1 MGLPDVLKIA
11 FVLGFFVFGLTP
23 LMVIVERRLSAF
35 MQGRVGP
42 DRVDFPLLNRL
53 GGLLPGGLAQ
63 PLADA
68 IKFIFKE
75 DIIPDEAD
83 KLIYILAPLMVLVP
97 PALGLIVIPFGSE
110 SLKLTLVNAVVV
122 FGLVN
127 VNVSDVVPPLGI
139 DVTPNAFW
147 IVGAPRIVTVA
158 VLLASPGPLSFDVIG
173 PVVLF
178 FTPGVVPITL
188 TAI

>member
-1 MGLPDVLKIA
+1 MDDVTALVTLAAVPGVVLVTFTEIVQ
-11 FVLGFFVFGLTP
+11 FVLAAIDATLNDTLVLPAVTVFG
-23 LMVIVERRLSAF
+23 VIV
-35 MQGRVGP
+35 P
-42 DRVDFPLLNRL
+42 H
-53 GGLLPGGLAQ
+53 
-63 PLADA
+63 
-68 IKFIFKE
+68 
-75 DIIPDEAD
+75 
-83 KLIYILAPLMVLVP
+83 VLVNVVS
-97 PALGLIVIPFGSE
+97 ASVIPFGNT
-110 SLKLTLVNAVVV
+110 SLKLTFVNAVVV

-127 VNVSDVVPPLGI
+127 VNVSDVGLPLGI

>member
-1 MGLPDVLKIA
+1 VLVTFTEMVQ
-11 FVLGFFVFGLTP
+11 FVLAAIDATLNDTLVLPAVTEFGV
-23 LMVIVERRLSAF
+23 MV
-35 MQGRVGP
+35 P
-42 DRVDFPLLNRL
+42 H
-53 GGLLPGGLAQ
+53 
-63 PLADA
+63 
-68 IKFIFKE
+68 
-75 DIIPDEAD
+75 
-83 KLIYILAPLMVLVP
+83 VLVSVVS
-97 PALGLIVIPFGSE
+97 ASVIPFGNT
-110 SLKLTLVNAVVV
+110 SLKLTFVNAVVV

-127 VNVSDVVPPLGI
+127 VNVSDVGLPLGI

-178 FTPGVVPITL
+178 FAPGVVPITL

>member
-1 MGLPDVLKIA
+1 MDDVTALVTFAAVPGVVLVTFTEIVQ
-11 FVLGFFVFGLTP
+11 FVLAAIDATLNDTLVLPAVTEFGV
-23 LMVIVERRLSAF
+23 MV
-35 MQGRVGP
+35 P
-42 DRVDFPLLNRL
+42 H
-53 GGLLPGGLAQ
+53 
-63 PLADA
+63 
-68 IKFIFKE
+68 
-75 DIIPDEAD
+75 
-83 KLIYILAPLMVLVP
+83 VLVNVVS
-97 PALGLIVIPFGSE
+97 ASVIPFGNT
-110 SLKLTLVNAVVV
+110 SLKLTFVNAVVV

-127 VNVSDVVPPLGI
+127 VNVSDVGLPLGI

>member
-1 MGLPDVLKIA
+1 LDDVTALVTLAAVPGVVLVTFTEIVQ
-11 FVLGFFVFGLTP
+11 FVLAAIDATLNDTLVLPAVTVFG
-23 LMVIVERRLSAF
+23 VIV
-35 MQGRVGP
+35 P
-42 DRVDFPLLNRL
+42 H
-53 GGLLPGGLAQ
+53 
-63 PLADA
+63 
-68 IKFIFKE
+68 
-75 DIIPDEAD
+75 
-83 KLIYILAPLMVLVP
+83 VLVNVVS
-97 PALGLIVIPFGSE
+97 ASVIPFGNT
-110 SLKLTLVNAVVV
+110 SLKLTFVNAVVV